1 MKDQLLVSMRG
12 ERKEAHE
19 SEQTELVRLRADHQT
34 TDAAIKAKDEAF
46 AEQVALRKIE
56 ISVGLVRKV
65 TSHESATFRGG
76 GGHFCGRVARSATR
90 QRLLVWSASRK
101 RADRVGLPAR

>member
-1 MKDQLLVSMRG
+1 MRVKDQLLVSMRG

-46 AEQVALRKIE
+46 AEQVA
-56 ISVGLVRKV
+56 
-65 TSHESATFRGG
+65 TPDFT
-76 GGHFCGRVARSATR
+76 RSNC
-90 QRLLVWSASRK
+90 K
-101 RADRVGLPAR
+101 K